1 MHCRVFRALSL
12 CTIHQMHILQCSE
25 YVQYNFWDSEGPAV
39 FQCYEIFDTFLS
51 LTTRTRD
58 FRTSQSNIF
67 AKTTKV
73 VKLSLPVLMEPRLN
87 LSIKKIMVENLV
99 TLFSCWQKKDR
110 IKSKGLEKLDCFGL
124 QKITKGCISCLFN
137 FVVNF
142 FC

>member
-1 MHCRVFRALSL
+1 MYNTSQCTYCSAQKMYSTIFGIVKVQL
-12 CTIHQMHILQCSE
+12 CSSATRFL
-25 YVQYNFWDSEGPAV
+25 
-39 FQCYEIFDTFLS
+39 TLFLS

-110 IKSKGLEKLDCFGL
+110 IKSKGLEKLDCLGL